1 MKSNANIIG
10 SSITEA
16 GAGITNSLKSFFE
29 ETNKTAISQL
39 LEARKDA
46 QSQILGLEKELKEGD
61 EAPLEANE
69 AQEKPRISAEHQA
82 YFREI
87 MTAPARKEREETQQ
101 LKAQIEEIRIEIK
114 KLKDAS
120 SEMEMVFKEIS
131 VQETPEKP
139 GKYHLTFYEWVFITI
154 RNARQKMEEVSTLG
168 AMVNGRR
175 REKQYLAMS
184 KKHGTSYSLN
194 NERSIA
200 RQTG

>member
-29 ETNKTAISQL
+29 ETNNTAISQL

>member
-16 GAGITNSLKSFFE
+16 GAGITNSLRSFFE
-29 ETNKTAISQL
+29 DTHKTAIDQL
-39 LEARKDA
+39 VEARKDA
-46 QSQILGLEKELKEGD
+46 QSQVFGLEKELKEGD
-61 EAPLEANE
+61 ETQLENKDV
-69 AQEKPRISAEHQA
+69 QEKPQISAEHQA
-82 YFREI
+82 YFREV

-168 AMVNGRR
+168 AMVNNRR
-175 REKQYLAMS
+175 KEKQYMAMS